1 MITQARRGDFPIPH
15 PPKASKGDF
24 PIPHPPKVN
33 KGDMQHRSLKKA
45 PPQSSVPYPAAPR
58 ETPSKPPSV
67 LHDLGMLAL
76 KIGVFV
82 VIAIVLFT
90 FVYGF
95 HYNSE
100 PGMNPAIKDGDL
112 VLYYRL
118 SKDYDARDLA
128 LVNFR
133 GETQVRR
140 VIATAGDTVDITEDG
155 LIINGSLQ
163 QEQEIFEETELYLD
177 GPAFPMTLGPNQ
189 IFVLGDSREHATDS
203 RLYGPIYKEDTLGKA
218 ITILRRRNF

>member
-1 MITQARRGDFPIPH
+1 MVTQANRGDPQNSRP
-15 PPKASKGDF
+15 
-24 PIPHPPKVN
+24 
-33 KGDMQHRSLKKA
+33 QKKTA
-45 PPQSSVPYPAAPR
+45 VQSGMPYPEAPR

-76 KIGVFV
+76 KIGVFI

-118 SKDYDARDLA
+118 NKDYDARDLA
-128 LVNFR
+128 LVNFQ

-140 VIATAGDTVDITEDG
+140 VIATAGDLVDITEDG
-155 LIINGSLQ
+155 LLINGALQ
-163 QEQEIFEETELYLD
+163 QEQEIFEETELYMD
-177 GPAFPMTLGPNQ
+177 GPLFPMTLGPNQ

-203 RLYGPIYKEDTLGKA
+203 RLYGAIDQDDTLGKA